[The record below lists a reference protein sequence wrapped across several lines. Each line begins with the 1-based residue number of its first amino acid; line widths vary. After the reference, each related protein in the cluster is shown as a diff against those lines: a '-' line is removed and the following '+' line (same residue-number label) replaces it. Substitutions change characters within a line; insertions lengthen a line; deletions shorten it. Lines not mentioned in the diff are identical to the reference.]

1 MASVIVFKCH
11 RSKKGS
17 CNRCCK
23 IFESNIYLLPI
34 TQKLF
39 IGIIMLAKRIIPCLD
54 CDLNVPHG
62 RVVKG
67 VEFKQIRYAGEPV
80 ALATKY
86 YEDGADE
93 IVFLDITA
101 SHERRETMADVIKAT
116 TENVFVPI
124 CVGGGIRKPQDYVNM
139 LKAGADKCSTNTA
152 AIHNPDLINEA
163 SKVVGSQA
171 CVIGID
177 AKRRYVDDPQEND
190 DHVIIETP
198 QGYCWYDC
206 SIYGGREF
214 TGIDAIKWAM
224 ECQERGAGEILL
236 TSMDRDGTK
245 DGYDIPL
252 NRAMSE
258 MLDIPIIA
266 SGGGG
271 SPEHIYETLTK
282 GKSDAALAAS
292 IFHFDEY
299 PVPVVKEYLK
309 ERGVAV
315 RL

>member
-1 MASVIVFKCH
+1 
-11 RSKKGS
+11 
-17 CNRCCK
+17 
-23 IFESNIYLLPI
+23 
-34 TQKLF
+34 
-39 IGIIMLAKRIIPCLD
+39 MLAKRIIPCLD
-54 CDLNVPHG
+54 CDLNVPYG

-80 ALATKY
+80 ELATRY

-101 SHERRETMADVIKAT
+101 SHEKRETMAHVIEAT

-124 CVGGGIRKPQDYVNM
+124 CVGGGIRKPSDYVNM

-152 AIHNPDLINEA
+152 AIHNPQLINEA
-163 SKVVGSQA
+163 SEIVGSQA

-177 AKRRYVDDPQEND
+177 AKRRYIDNPRENPD
-190 DHVIIETP
+190 KIVVETEN
-198 QGYCWYDC
+198 GYCWYEC

-214 TGIDAIKWAM
+214 TGIDALAWAV

-252 NRAMSE
+252 TRTMSE
-258 MLDIPIIA
+258 MLDIPVIA
-266 SGGGG
+266 SGGVGN
-271 SPEHIYETLTK
+271 PEHILEAFTS
-282 GKSDAALAAS
+282 GKADAALAAS
-292 IFHFDEY
+292 IFHFNEY
-299 PVPVVKEYLK
+299 PVPMVKQYLQ
-309 ERGVAV
+309 ENGVAI
-315 RL
+315 RI

>member
-1 MASVIVFKCH
+1 
-11 RSKKGS
+11 
-17 CNRCCK
+17 
-23 IFESNIYLLPI
+23 
-34 TQKLF
+34 
-39 IGIIMLAKRIIPCLD
+39 MLAKRIIPCLD

-80 ALATKY
+80 ELATRY
-86 YEDGADE
+86 YQEGADE

-101 SHERRETMADVIKAT
+101 SHERRNTMAQVIEAT

-124 CVGGGIRKPQDYVNM
+124 CVGGGIRKVSDYVKM

-152 AIHNPDLINEA
+152 VIHNPNLINEA
-163 SKVVGSQA
+163 SEVVGSQA

-177 AKRRYVDDPQEND
+177 AKRRYLDNPKENSD
-190 DHVIIETP
+190 KIIVETEK
-198 QGYCWYDC
+198 GYCWYDC

-214 TGIDAIKWAM
+214 TGIDAISWSI

-252 NRAMSE
+252 TRTMSE

-271 SPEHIYETLTK
+271 NPEHIYEAFTK
-282 GKSDAALAAS
+282 GKADAALAAS
-292 IFHFDEY
+292 IFHYNEY

-309 ERGVAV
+309 DKGVSV
-315 RL
+315 RYQ

>member
-1 MASVIVFKCH
+1 
-11 RSKKGS
+11 
-17 CNRCCK
+17 
-23 IFESNIYLLPI
+23 
-34 TQKLF
+34 
-39 IGIIMLAKRIIPCLD
+39 
-54 CDLNVPHG
+54 
-62 RVVKG
+62 VVKG

-80 ALATKY
+80 ELATRY
-86 YEDGADE
+86 YQEGADE

-101 SHERRETMADVIKAT
+101 SHERRDTMAQVIEAT

-124 CVGGGIRKPQDYVNM
+124 CVGGGIRKVSDYVKM

-152 AIHNPDLINEA
+152 VIRNPNLINEA
-163 SKVVGSQA
+163 SEVVGSQA

-177 AKRRYVDDPQEND
+177 AKRRYLDIPKEDSD
-190 DHVIIETP
+190 KIIVETEK
-198 QGYCWYDC
+198 GYCWYDC

-214 TGIDAIKWAM
+214 TGIDAISWSI

-252 NRAMSE
+252 TRTMSE

-271 SPEHIYETLTK
+271 NPEHIYEAFTK
-282 GKSDAALAAS
+282 GKADAALAAS
-292 IFHFDEY
+292 IFHYNEY

-309 ERGVAV
+309 DKGVSV
-315 RL
+315 RYQ